1 MAPSVPARVRVAEGA
16 GAKAASLV
24 APDSAATIK
33 RLTDSLRKMGD
44 KPPRPRRS
52 GTGVSKDSLLP

>member
-1 MAPSVPARVRVAEGA
+1 MRVAEGA